1 MKARSQGSTG
11 LFLMLLSLPQLVV
24 GDAFFS
30 DEAETSGLDFEHFNG
45 MTGDLHLPE
54 VMGAG
59 GALVDYD
66 NDGDLDV
73 YLVQG
78 KLLDKKKKIA
88 DAIFPPPPG
97 ELRDKLFRNDTSN
110 SDNGTPVIKFTDV
123 TDASGLNATGYG
135 MGVAVGD
142 INDDKLADFYVLNF
156 GPNELWV
163 SQGDGTYENMT
174 AQAAVME
181 DRWSVS
187 ASFADVD
194 KDGVL
199 DLYVGNYV
207 MYDLENPRP
216 CRNSTSARDYCGPQ
230 VFEPEP
236 DRLFRNL
243 GGTKFQDIS
252 VSAGITK
259 VYGGALGVIAADF
272 DGDNWVDIYVANDGV
287 ANQLWINQK
296 DVRFVDEAPLA
307 GVAVNR
313 YGMPEASMGVDAA
326 DFDGDGDADIFMT
339 HLIRE
344 TNTLYVND
352 GRGWFDDKTAETG
365 LGVPSVPFTGFGTAW
380 LDYDNDG
387 WLDLVIVNGGVTLFE
402 SKARSSEVYPLDR
415 RNQLFRNIGGR
426 FEDVSNEAG
435 TAFAMS
441 EVSRGVAAGDIDN
454 DGDTDLL
461 ITNNS
466 GPARLLINRVGNE
479 AVWLGI
485 SVSDQHGHG
494 PVAGARL
501 ALLRENG
508 EPLYRAVRTDGS
520 YGSAG
525 DARVLFGLGDDDKP
539 GTVRVFWPDD
549 SVEEWQGLETR
560 RYHELRQGTGK
571 KVSTE

>member
-1 MKARSQGSTG
+1 MKMRGQGLTS
-11 LFLMLLSLPQLVV
+11 LFLMMLLLPQLVA
-24 GDAFFS
+24 GNDLFT
-30 DEAETSGLDFEHFNG
+30 DEAEASGLDFVHFNG
-45 MTGDLHLPE
+45 MTGDMHLPE

-66 NDGDLDV
+66 NDGDLDI

-78 KLLDKKKKIA
+78 NLLDKKKKIGE
-88 DAIFPPPPG
+88 AIFPRPPG
-97 ELRDKLFRNDTSN
+97 VLRDKLFRNDTSN
-110 SDNGTPVIKFTDV
+110 NDDGIPVIKFTDV

-142 INDDKLADFYVLNF
+142 INDDNLADFYVLNF

-163 SQGDGTYENMT
+163 SRADGTYQNMT
-174 AQAAVME
+174 AQAAVA
-181 DRWSVS
+181 DNRWSVS
-187 ASFADVD
+187 ASFTDID
-194 KDGVL
+194 RDGAL

-207 MYDLENPRP
+207 RYDLENPRP

-243 GGTKFQDIS
+243 GRTKFQDIS

-287 ANQLWINQK
+287 ANQLWVNQK
-296 DVRFVDEAPLA
+296 DGRFVDEAPLA

-326 DFDGDGDADIFMT
+326 DFDGDGDVDIFMT

-352 GRGWFDDKTAETG
+352 GSGWFDDKTAETG
-365 LGVPSVPFTGFGTAW
+365 LGVASVPLTGFGTAW

-402 SKARSSEVYPLDR
+402 SNTRSSEVYPLDR
-415 RNQLFRNIGGR
+415 RNQLFRNIGGQ
-426 FEDVSNEAG
+426 FEDISGEAG
-435 TAFAMS
+435 AAFTMS
-441 EVSRGVAAGDIDN
+441 EVSRGAAAGDIDN
-454 DGDTDLL
+454 DGDTDIL

-466 GPARLLINRVGNE
+466 GAVRLLINRVGNMS
-479 AVWLGI
+479 AWLGI
-485 SVSDQHGHG
+485 SVSDQRGHS

-501 ALLRENG
+501 ALLRANG
-508 EPLYRAVRTDGS
+508 EPLYRTVRTDGS

-525 DARVLFGLGDDDKP
+525 DARVLFGLGDDEKP
-539 GTVRVFWPDD
+539 GTVRVSWPDG
-549 SVEEWQGLETR
+549 SAEEWEGLETR
-560 RYHELRQGTGK
+560 RYHELKQGEGK
-571 KVSTE
+571 EVK

>member
-1 MKARSQGSTG
+1 M
-11 LFLMLLSLPQLVV
+11 
-24 GDAFFS
+24 
-30 DEAETSGLDFEHFNG
+30 
-45 MTGDLHLPE
+45 
-54 VMGAG
+54 
-59 GALVDYD
+59 
-66 NDGDLDV
+66 
-73 YLVQG
+73 
-78 KLLDKKKKIA
+78 
-88 DAIFPPPPG
+88 
-97 ELRDKLFRNDTSN
+97 
-110 SDNGTPVIKFTDV
+110 
-123 TDASGLNATGYG
+123 
-135 MGVAVGD
+135 
-142 INDDKLADFYVLNF
+142 
-156 GPNELWV
+156 
-163 SQGDGTYENMT
+163 
-174 AQAAVME
+174 
-181 DRWSVS
+181 
-187 ASFADVD
+187 
-194 KDGVL
+194 
-199 DLYVGNYV
+199 
-207 MYDLENPRP
+207 
-216 CRNSTSARDYCGPQ
+216 
-230 VFEPEP
+230 
-236 DRLFRNL
+236 FRNL

-326 DFDGDGDADIFMT
+326 DFDGDGDVDIFMT

-352 GRGWFDDKTAETG
+352 GGGWFDDKTAETG

-485 SVSDQHGHG
+485 SVSDQRGHG

-539 GTVRVFWPDD
+539 GTVRVFWPDG

-560 RYHELRQGTGK
+560 RYHELKQGEGK
-571 KVSTE
+571 DIK